1 MQIRF
6 LCSQAKLCNRIQI
19 NTQRFFSLFYFSSNA
34 LPKVARVCFP
44 SLIPSPPGLILSLL
58 VAFSNAEF
66 IDAIGHDKLFESCA
80 TSVEIYVLETF
91 AAVQM
96 TNSPTMP
103 VGDMQNGN
111 DKGERGGTEERGT
124 TIYLK
129 VGTIN

>member
-1 MQIRF
+1 MF
-6 LCSQAKLCNRIQI
+6 H
-19 NTQRFFSLFYFSSNA
+19 FSTFHLTRYQTSTMLPSTSNSIS
-34 LPKVARVCFP
+34 LPLP
-44 SLIPSPPGLILSLL
+44 LPGLILSPL

-66 IDAIGHDKLFESCA
+66 IVAIGHDKLFESCA
-80 TSVEIYVLETF
+80 TSVEIYVLETL

-111 DKGERGGTEERGT
+111 DKGEGRGTGKRGT